1 MLEGNGSPRQE
12 KEMDAE
18 SRRRKQSALK
28 TLLEQFNV
36 PAMRANEINDSNLR
50 WLSRNLAINNST
62 NPMLDTTLIIVHE
75 LLRRG

>member
-1 MLEGNGSPRQE
+1 
-12 KEMDAE
+12 MDAE

>member
-28 TLLEQFNV
+28 TLLEQFDV
-36 PAMRANEINDSNLR
+36 PALRANEASDSNLR
-50 WLSRNLAINNST
+50 WLLRNLAINNSA
-62 NPMLDTTLIIVHE
+62 NPMLDTTLIVVRD
-75 LLRRG
+75 LLSR